1 MFPTEIKEV
10 MLNAKNIL
18 ILADKLKRHQDV
30 EHYDKIFDLDYANE
44 NNLI

>member
-1 MFPTEIKEV
+1 MFPTDIREV

-30 EHYDKIFDLDYANE
+30 EHYDKVLDLGYANE
-44 NNLI
+44 HNLV